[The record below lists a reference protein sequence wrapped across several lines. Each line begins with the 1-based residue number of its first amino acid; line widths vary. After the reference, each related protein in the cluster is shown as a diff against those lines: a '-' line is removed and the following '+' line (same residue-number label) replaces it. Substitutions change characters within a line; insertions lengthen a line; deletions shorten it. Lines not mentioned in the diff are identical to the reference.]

1 VKSDEKELERDGGGG
16 VVLCIVLLLQKREDD
31 NMYKYTDVMEK

>member
-1 VKSDEKELERDGGGG
+1 VKSDEKELERDGGG